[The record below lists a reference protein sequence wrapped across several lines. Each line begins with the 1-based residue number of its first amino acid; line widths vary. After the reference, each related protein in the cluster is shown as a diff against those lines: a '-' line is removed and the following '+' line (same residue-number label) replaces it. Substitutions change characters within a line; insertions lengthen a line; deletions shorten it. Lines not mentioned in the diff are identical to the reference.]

1 MYQTDL
7 KETEWQFIKN
17 ELQIKDRKRKHDLR
31 EVFNALFYLTYQ
43 PYRSIIPSNVLCN
56 SSGSNEVTNVIRVC
70 LKSGKALK

>member
-31 EVFNALFYLTYQ
+31 DVFNALFYLVKTGCQ
-43 PYRSIIPSNVLCN
+43 WRMLPSHFSKWQLVYYYFRKWSDL
-56 SSGSNEVTNVIRVC
+56 TDFD
-70 LKSGKALK
+70 LL